1 MSDFRFLHAADIH
14 LDSPLTGLAR
24 YEGLPAEGVRNATRA
39 AFDNLIHFACKEA
52 VDFVVIAGDLFD
64 GDWRDMSTG
73 LYFARAMG
81 RLKQAGIPVYLLHGN
96 HDAGSVVTKSLPLP
110 DNVHRF
116 GTRGPQTF
124 RIEALGVALHGWS
137 FAHRAAPD
145 NLVPSYP
152 DADPASFNIGVLHT
166 SLSGHADHERYAPC
180 EIADLKTRG
189 YDYWALGHVHAFE
202 RACDDPVV
210 IFPGN
215 VQGRNIRET
224 GAKGAV
230 LVEVQDR
237 SIARVDQIDL
247 DVLRWARVVVDCTG
261 CDTMD
266 AVQDRIGARLSAI
279 RAAEEAGRGLVVRV
293 VLNGETPCAD
303 DLADRV
309 AALRE
314 DARALASAVADD
326 LWIEKVSVHT
336 RLPAEAQ
343 AIEQSDDLVAML
355 SGAEQNPALTAA
367 LAADLA
373 PFLTAVAAALP
384 PEPDDLRHVA
394 AEGAWDRVVA
404 AATAG
409 LRARLGRAD

>member
-24 YEGLPAEGVRNATRA
+24 YDGLPVEDVRNATRA

-81 RLKQAGIPVYLLHGN
+81 RLQQAGIPVYLLQGN
-96 HDAGSVVTKSLPLP
+96 HDAGSVVTRNLPWP

-116 GTRGPQTF
+116 GTRAPQTF
-124 RIEALGVALHGWS
+124 RLDALGVALHGWS
-137 FAHRAAPD
+137 FANQAAPD
-145 NLVPSYP
+145 NLALRYP
-152 DADPASFNIGVLHT
+152 EAAAGHFNIGVLHT
-166 SLSGHADHERYAPC
+166 SLSGRAGHARYAPC
-180 EIADLKTRG
+180 ELADLKARG

-202 RACDDPVV
+202 RVCDDPVV
-210 IFPGN
+210 VFPGN

-237 SIARVDQIDL
+237 LIARVDRVDF
-247 DVLRWARVVVDCTG
+247 DVLRWARVPVDCG
-261 CDTMD
+261 ACDTVE
-266 AVQDRIGARLSAI
+266 AVQNRIGAGLSAI

-293 VLNGETPCAD
+293 VLEGETALAD
-303 DLADRV
+303 ILADRHG
-309 AALRE
+309 ALRDE
-314 DARALASAVADD
+314 ARALAGAIAGD
-326 LWIEKVSVHT
+326 LWIEKLSVHT
-336 RLPAEAQ
+336 RLPVEAD
-343 AIEQSDDLVAML
+343 AAGHADDLVAML
-355 SGAEQNPALTAA
+355 AGAEHDPALAEA
-367 LAADLA
+367 LAADLT

-384 PEPDDLRHVA
+384 PEPDELRHIA
-394 AEGAWDRVVA
+394 AGGAWDRVAASA
-404 AATAG
+404 AAG
-409 LRARLGRAD
+409 LCARLGRAG